1 MASLQHCLDHTHLS
15 LLMQEIALKTVQ
27 GISPP
32 VPQPISHLRGE
43 RMGAAGLWLLSLP
56 QAMGQIPQAPPSL
69 RPVLPRRSCT
79 SYHTSQPQMNY
90 TSYPNT
96 SAQQK
101 VSPLRTGAE
110 THPCVR
116 VPGVSALDVPPP
128 AVTMK

>member
-1 MASLQHCLDHTHLS
+1 MASHQHCLDHIHLS

-43 RMGAAGLWLLSLP
+43 RMGAAGLWLLSPP
-56 QAMGQIPQAPPSL
+56 QAMGQTHRALPSL
-69 RPVLPRRSCT
+69 HPVPPRRSCT
-79 SYHTSQPQMNY
+79 SYHTSQHQTNY
-90 TSYPNT
+90 TSCPNT
-96 SAQQK
+96 SAQRK
-101 VSPLRTGAE
+101 ASPLRTGAE
-110 THPCVR
+110 TRPCVR